1 MTLTT
6 AEFSAYILT
15 LWFLASTLVF
25 IFVPSYEDVKA
36 KLTFKERDKFSVLH
50 IFMYFVTTIM
60 IIISTLITIKL

>member
-1 MTLTT
+1 MTTL
-6 AEFSAYILT
+6 EFINYMVT
-15 LWFLASTLVF
+15 FWFICATV
-25 IFVPSYEDVKA
+25 IIIYVPSYADVKA